1 MFIWYYNLKH
11 FIMNSTISKVL
22 RFLLGIAM
30 IIFGANKF
38 AGFMPKPELSE
49 KAGILMGALA
59 DSGYIFP
66 ILGVFYIII
75 GLLLVVNKA
84 VPLALIML
92 VPISINIVAF
102 HLVLDPKGV
111 LFAAIVAILNAI
123 LLFNYSDKFK
133 TLFK

>member
-1 MFIWYYNLKH
+1 
-11 FIMNSTISKVL
+11 MNSKISTVL
-22 RFLLGIAM
+22 RYLLGVAM

-49 KAGILMGALA
+49 KAGIFMGALA

-75 GLLLVVNKA
+75 GLLLVLNKA
-84 VPLALIML
+84 VPLALLML

-102 HLVLDPKGV
+102 HLALDPKGV
-111 LFAAIVAILNAI
+111 LFAAIIAILNAI
-123 LLFNYSDKFK
+123 LLFTHWSKYK
-133 TLFK
+133 TILE

>member
-1 MFIWYYNLKH
+1 
-11 FIMNSTISKVL
+11 MNSTISTVL
-22 RFLLGIAM
+22 RYLLGVAM

-49 KAGILMGALA
+49 KAGIFMGALV

-75 GLLLVVNKA
+75 GLLLVLNKA
-84 VPLALIML
+84 VPLALLML

-102 HLVLDPKGV
+102 HLALDPKGV
-111 LFAAIVAILNAI
+111 LFAAIIAILNAV
-123 LLFNYSDKFK
+123 LLFTHWSKYK
-133 TLFK
+133 TILK

>member
-1 MFIWYYNLKH
+1 
-11 FIMNSTISKVL
+11 MNSKISTVL
-22 RFLLGIAM
+22 RYLLGIAM

-49 KAGILMGALA
+49 KAGIFMGALA

-75 GLLLVVNKA
+75 GLLLVLNKA
-84 VPLALIML
+84 VPLALLML

-111 LFAAIVAILNAI
+111 LFAAVVAILNAV
-123 LLFNYSDKFK
+123 LLFTHWNKLK
-133 TLFK
+133 TILK